1 MNTQTQTDN
10 IMLEMRDNNTKAA
23 MKAAKKA
30 AKKAVKKALKKA
42 AKKADNPIVASTT
55 PPNKNFEI
63 AYALLK
69 LSNSVTNDDGYAWPR
84 GEIYSNAADK
94 ISKLDY
100 PVTSGCELAF
110 GPKKIYG
117 IGKGVARLIDEYL
130 NTGTMTQSENTVID
144 GYSSEQDGG
153 NGSELVRDMGWA
165 APSKVKKNGW

>member
-1 MNTQTQTDN
+1 MQSMNTQTQTDN

-23 MKAAKKA
+23 MKAVKKAAKKA

-69 LSNSVTNDDGYAWPR
+69 LSNSVTNDDRYAWPR

-130 NTGTMTQSENTVID
+130 NTGTMTQQTEHF
-144 GYSSEQDGG
+144 E
-153 NGSELVRDMGWA
+153 
-165 APSKVKKNGW
+165 

>member
-1 MNTQTQTDN
+1 
-10 IMLEMRDNNTKAA
+10 
-23 MKAAKKA
+23 
-30 AKKAVKKALKKA
+30 
-42 AKKADNPIVASTT
+42 
-55 PPNKNFEI
+55 
-63 AYALLK
+63 

-130 NTGTMTQSENTVID
+130 NAGTMTQSEHL
-144 GYSSEQDGG
+144 E
-153 NGSELVRDMGWA
+153 
-165 APSKVKKNGW
+165 

>member
-1 MNTQTQTDN
+1 MQSMNTQTQTDN
-10 IMLEMRDNNTKAA
+10 IMLEMRDNNTKATKNA
-23 MKAAKKA
+23 TKKAAKEAAKKA
-30 AKKAVKKALKKA
+30 AKKAVKKALKKAAKKA

-69 LSNSVTNDDGYAWPR
+69 LSNSVTNDDGYNWPR

-100 PVTSGCELAF
+100 PVTNGCELAF

-117 IGKGVARLIDEYL
+117 IGKGVARLIDEYFEHR
-130 NTGTMTQSENTVID
+130 TMTQTEHF
-144 GYSSEQDGG
+144 E
-153 NGSELVRDMGWA
+153 
-165 APSKVKKNGW
+165 

>member
-23 MKAAKKA
+23 KKALKKAVKKAVKKAAKKA
-30 AKKAVKKALKKA
+30 AKKALKKA
-42 AKKADNPIVASTT
+42 AKKTDNPIAESTA

-63 AYALLK
+63 AYALSK
-69 LSNSVTNDDGYAWPR
+69 LSIIEINKEKYTWPR
-84 GEIYSNAADK
+84 EEIYSKAADN

-130 NTGTMTQSENTVID
+130 NSGTMTPFVYDYGEI
-144 GYSSEQDGG
+144 
-153 NGSELVRDMGWA
+153 
-165 APSKVKKNGW
+165 P

>member
-10 IMLEMRDNNTKAA
+10 TMNGKTAVFDEIIND
-23 MKAAKKA
+23 AKK
-30 AKKAVKKALKKA
+30 V
-42 AKKADNPIVASTT
+42 AKKADNQIVESTT

-69 LSNSVTNDDGYAWPR
+69 LSSSVNNYDGYTCPR
-84 GEIYSNAADK
+84 GEIYSNAADN

-100 PVTSGCELAF
+100 PVTSGCELAI

-130 NTGTMTQSENTVID
+130 NSGTMTKPYYTTV
-144 GYSSEQDGG
+144 SPMAHW
-153 NGSELVRDMGWA
+153 V
-165 APSKVKKNGW
+165 